1 MKRVIPTLSLPWWL
15 NQLGLTEWPTSLPK
29 VIPTYLPTYLH
40 ADSQEP
46 LVHFS
51 CLELTDENLGLGVLI
66 CINPRVGER
75 RRLCHLWNPRSESV
89 TTMPHLIC
97 CSCLLLA
104 HSFRKFFNI
113 IDAPIVGNWHLLLE
127 PLTLLQKSLNLISR
141 LLHCYHLVLPICV
154 LVQLYLKFWEIQISN
169 VGMLNHL
176 IFF

>member
-40 ADSQEP
+40 ADS
-46 LVHFS
+46 
-51 CLELTDENLGLGVLI
+51 
-66 CINPRVGER
+66 INPRVGEHR
-75 RRLCHLWNPRSESV
+75 RPCHLWNPRSESV

-104 HSFRKFFNI
+104 HSFGNFFNI
-113 IDAPIVGNWHLLLE
+113 IDAPFAGNWCLLLE
-127 PLTLLQKSLNLISR
+127 PLTLLQKSLNLITR

-154 LVQLYLKFWEIQISN
+154 LVQLYLKLWEIRFL
-169 VGMLNHL
+169 MLGCWT
-176 IFF
+176 IFKFF